1 MKLYKVK
8 WYLNDVMFS
17 ESEEAFWCD
26 SDLEERYDKQIL
38 GIKDIIRYE
47 YEFIKVIK
55 LPENLFDFSNYK
67 C

>member
-26 SDLEERYDKQIL
+26 SDLEERYDKQNNSA
-38 GIKDIIRYE
+38 IRYE

-55 LPENLFDFSNYK
+55 LPDDLFDFSNYK

>member
-26 SDLEERYDKQIL
+26 SDLEERYDKQSN
-38 GIKDIIRYE
+38 GAIRYE
-47 YEFIKVIK
+47 YEFIKVIN

>member
-8 WYLNDVMFS
+8 WYLNDVMFN

-26 SDLEERYDKQIL
+26 SDLEDRYDKQNNAN
-38 GIKDIIRYE
+38 GAIRYE
-47 YEFIKVIK
+47 YEFIKVIN

>member
-26 SDLEERYDKQIL
+26 SDLEDRYDKQNNANGAIQ
-38 GIKDIIRYE
+38 YE
-47 YEFIKVIK
+47 YEFIKLIK